1 MNCQRA
7 ATVLQG
13 LETNQLVVTTEE
25 IEELLALG
33 LAIEADPDDQRT
45 LNWLQP
51 ILREHAGCG
60 VEAPEAPMGLATTLQ
75 AIEEQLKG
83 DWYRMRTSKPE
94 LQAREKTR
102 IEVRR
107 ALAVLY
113 DGVTMA
119 ALRKLVENS
128 RLLAPGLGYVCCEQL
143 GSEYYAMTHKG
154 WRVRRQLEIRLA
166 RFAGASLK
174 AFLAATDKVEAKMS
188 AFSAEIATL
197 SQNIGYVKKNRE
209 QVVIGLAKTG
219 MPSNQALGTYQAA
232 LRATNHAPDVA
243 VTCARHTA
251 AFGNPAQ
258 AAQRLGQAQA
268 ALRQAGFPATP
279 IVMGSAKAL
288 LAFDPPASGAPRFVE
303 IFRRLEG
310 GLGRGE
316 IVFKF
321 TARLMPAAGT
331 PEDVVRRTMLALRQ
345 LAASPSR
352 AHPMNVDERGAGV
365 ALASMARADDQL
377 PAIVARYR
385 DLEAELARAG
395 VSTSVTVGAD
405 ALECVAC
412 PGTPAEVV
420 DLVASLA
427 RQLATGR
434 RAERADVAVAV
445 AFAKRFAF

>member
-7 ATVLQG
+7 ATVLRG

-33 LAIEADPDDQRT
+33 LALEADPDDLRT
-45 LNWLQP
+45 LAWLRP
-51 ILREHAGCG
+51 IVTEHAGCG
-60 VEAPEAPMGLATTLQ
+60 VEAPEAATSLATTLH
-75 AIEEQLKG
+75 ATEEQLKG
-83 DWYRMRTSKPE
+83 DWYRMRTSKAE
-94 LQAREKTR
+94 LQAREQTR
-102 IEVRR
+102 VEMRR
-107 ALAVLY
+107 ALALLS
-113 DGVTMA
+113 DSMTMA
-119 ALRKLVENS
+119 TLRKLIENG
-128 RLLAPGLGYVCCEQL
+128 RQLAPGVTYVCCEQL
-143 GSEYYAMTHKG
+143 GSEHYALTHKG
-154 WRVRRQLEIRLA
+154 WRARRQLEIRLA
-166 RFAGASLK
+166 RFADASLK
-174 AFLAATDKVEAKMS
+174 AFLAATDKVDAKMS
-188 AFSAEIATL
+188 AFSAEIAAL

-219 MPSNQALGTYQAA
+219 LPSSQALGTYQDA

-243 VTCARHTA
+243 VTCARHSQ
-251 AFGNPAQ
+251 AFGNPAR
-258 AAQRLGQAQA
+258 AAERLGQAQA
-268 ALRQAGFPATP
+268 FLRQAGFPATP
-279 IVMGSAKAL
+279 IVMGAAKAL
-288 LAFDPPASGAPRFVE
+288 LAFDPPASGVPRFVE
-303 IFRRLEG
+303 IFKRLEG
-310 GLGRGE
+310 GLGRDE
-316 IVFKF
+316 TNVKY
-321 TARLMPAAGT
+321 TARLMPAAGP

-352 AHPMNVDERGAGV
+352 AHPMTFDERGAGV

-420 DLVASLA
+420 DLVGSLA

-434 RAERADVAVAV
+434 RAERGDVAVAV